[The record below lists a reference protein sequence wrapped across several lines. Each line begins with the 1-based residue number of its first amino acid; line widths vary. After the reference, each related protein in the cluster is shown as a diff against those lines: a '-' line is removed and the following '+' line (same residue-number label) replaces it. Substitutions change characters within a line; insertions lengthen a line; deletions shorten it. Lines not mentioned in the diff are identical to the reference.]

1 MKIFYLSLLI
11 IIILTTP
18 LKSEKYRVFL
28 TDKGNQ
34 VLEYNNELYNNILV
48 SLDKKA
54 IQRRKINLE
63 SDTILSFRDIPI
75 YQNYLD
81 SLENVGI
88 EIISQLTWYNYIVI
102 DSDSTNAYKLI
113 NYPFVS
119 KVQKVIKNYR
129 EETNTLQLNNC
140 DKFDYNL
147 SQNHVKMLNVDKL
160 HQYGI
165 TGQGVRL
172 GFLDTGFDWLRH
184 NAIKNTNVVKTY
196 DFIYRDTIV
205 SNQEV
210 DVQSQINHGTVVM
223 STVTAYD
230 NGRYIG
236 VAPNVEVYL
245 AKTEDMKSETYY
257 ELDLFAEAIIWMENN
272 GVDIIN
278 ASLGYRSL
286 DTFSIPFSDLD
297 GNTTIAAKAVNDAS
311 ELGMICVIAAGN
323 NGDRAETISS
333 PTDADSSVSVGALTP
348 NGIDLVG
355 FSSNGPNASGVMKP
369 NLVAQGSQIF
379 AVSTANDSTY
389 APTAG
394 TSISSPLIAGSF
406 ALLKSIHPTVKS
418 STLKS
423 WMYQSAD
430 RFNNPDNRFGYG
442 LPNVFESAKSS
453 SKVITYP
460 NIVVSEEFTRLYFYI
475 FPDEDLLNYTIEI
488 MLSDN
493 TIKKFPLRKTNREEQ
508 YIVDLPNIYFLNNKL
523 DIRVTIS
530 DALKDFYFPDKTN
543 YYTVT
548 NGSDLIQCGVIKDEL
563 STDSLEIIQ
572 SDLLIA
578 HNIIYNDFKTDVILK
593 LFDYENISISIFDIS
608 GKEMFKTISD
618 FGPGNFKRNISLN
631 NLNSGT
637 YFILVK
643 TDNNVLREKIIFL
656 K

>member
-1 MKIFYLSLLI
+1 MKIFYSSLLI

-18 LKSEKYRVFL
+18 LQSEKYRVFF

-34 VLEYNNELYNNILV
+34 VLEYNNDLYNSILDN
-48 SLDKKA
+48 LDKKA

-102 DSDSTNAYKLI
+102 DSDSLVASELLD
-113 NYPFVS
+113 YPFVS
-119 KVQKVIKNYR
+119 DVQQVIKNYKD
-129 EETNTLQLNNC
+129 ETNTLQINNC
-140 DKFDYNL
+140 DEFDYNL
-147 SQNHVKMLNVDKL
+147 SENHIKMLNVDKL

-165 TGQGVRL
+165 TGQGARL

-184 NAIKNTNVVKTY
+184 NAIKNTNVIKTY

-205 SNQEV
+205 SNQKV
-210 DVQSQINHGTVVM
+210 DVQSQINHGTIVM

-379 AVSTANDSTY
+379 AVSTANDSSY

-406 ALLKSIHPTVKS
+406 ALLMSIHPTVKS

-475 FPDEDLLNYTIEI
+475 FPDEDLINYTIEI
-488 MLSDN
+488 MLSEN
-493 TIKKFPLRKTNREEQ
+493 TIKNFPLRKTNIEKQ
-508 YIVDLPNIYFLNNKL
+508 YIVDLPNMYFLNNKL

-530 DALKDFYFPDKTN
+530 DVLQDFYFPDKN
-543 YYTVT
+543 SYFTVT
-548 NGSDLIQCGVIKDEL
+548 NESDLIQCGVIKDEL
-563 STDSLEIIQ
+563 FTDSLEIIQ
-572 SDLLIA
+572 SDLLIVP
-578 HNIIYNDFKTDVILK
+578 NIIYNDFKTDIILK
-593 LFDYENISISIFDIS
+593 LFDYESITISVFDIT
-608 GKEMFKTISD
+608 GKEMFKTITD